1 MVFRKAIIQVFSGNE
16 PFGFH
21 EFVKGTLRLFN
32 YAVDHDIDVKVNV
45 SGAEFEQYVIVNNY
59 VYDMERIKPNVY
71 YMEVD
76 QENLIKDLDEFMKS
90 SEPIFVVSSNV
101 WLDRNDIYNL
111 SYVGF
116 DKIVRYRDYLYEE
129 AEEKVRANLL
139 YRPNSDNLLYGY
151 SIIYIQRNDIH
162 FKLTTRMIASI
173 ATQIRTCLD
182 MNRDFMVFSSSIQFR
197 KILSEY
203 IEMNS
208 GAVKTIDDSDMD
220 IAPSDAT
227 PSVHEMIVD
236 FIILLKSKKI
246 YRFSDKF
253 MQTGHNIS
261 FIKAYQLKKENR
273 LTEPGVNVYDT
284 ALDINNII
292 GNLEM
297 TLVPLYY
304 QTYTLATQFNNPS
317 GITMDSSGTIYVAD
331 TLNHRIFKLD
341 SSGNK
346 VVYAGTGVAGYV
358 NGISTV
364 CQFNNPTA
372 IAADMAGN
380 IYVADTGN
388 NCVRIIERNYIY
400 DASKN
405 IVAVNG
411 IIGTLVGTAPT
422 LTSSNIGSG
431 VKLNAP
437 RGVAVDASGCVYI
450 SDSGNHRICK
460 VTSGGT
466 FITLAGCTTLHSP
479 LAYMPGFNNGKG
491 EEASFRFPSGL
502 TVDLRGNIFVADT
515 GNNVIR
521 RITPSGK
528 VSTVAGGGQPFFREG
543 RRDGAYFNQ
552 PIGITVDSHNV
563 LYVTDTGNNM
573 IRRITHEGDVIPVVG
588 SPTQAT
594 GSIDGYGAIDPNRA
608 PVPFQK
614 RATFYGPSAITVDQY
629 RNLYV
634 ADTTNNSVR
643 KIAPTFSTA
652 TKIKPVAMQTLRITH
667 TPGVALTL
675 GPSLSESHLTNPVI
689 LGHQRGRGGR

>member
-32 YAVDHDIDVKVNV
+32 YAVDNDIDVKLNV
-45 SGAEFEQYVIVNNY
+45 SGAEFEQYLILNNY
-59 VYDMERIKPNVY
+59 AYDSNRIKPRVY

-76 QENLIKDLDEFMKS
+76 QENLIKDLDEFMKT

-116 DKIVRYRDYLYEE
+116 DKIVRYKDYLYEE

-139 YRPNSDNLLYGY
+139 YRRNSDNLLYGY
-151 SIIYIQRNDIH
+151 SIIYIDRNDIH
-162 FKLTTRMIASI
+162 FKLTTRMVASI

-182 MNRDFMVFSSSIQFR
+182 MNRDMMVFSNSIQFR

-220 IAPSDAT
+220 ISPSDAT
-227 PSVHEMIVD
+227 PTVHEMIID

-253 MQTGHNIS
+253 MSTGHNIG
-261 FIKAYQLKKENR
+261 FIQAYNLQKENR
-273 LTEPGVNVYDT
+273 RTEPGVNVYDT

-304 QTYTLATQFNNPS
+304 QTYTIATQFNNPS

-331 TLNHRIFKLD
+331 TLNHRICRLD

-346 VVYAGTGVAGYV
+346 VVYAGTGVAGYLD
-358 NGISTV
+358 GISTV
-364 CQFNNPTA
+364 CKFNNPTA
-372 IAADMAGN
+372 IVADMAGN

-388 NCVRIIERNYIY
+388 NCVRVIERNYVY

-405 IVAVNG
+405 IVAING

-422 LTSSNIGSG
+422 LTSSNSGSG
-431 VKLNAP
+431 VRLNAP
-437 RGVAVDASGCVYI
+437 RGVAVDSSGCVYI
-450 SDSGNHRICK
+450 SDTGNHRICK
-460 VTSGGT
+460 VTSGGA
-466 FITLAGCTTLHSP
+466 FVTLAGCTTLHAP
-479 LAYMPGFNNGKG
+479 LAYVPGINNGTG
-491 EEASFRFPSGL
+491 QEASFRFPTGL
-502 TVDLRGNIFVADT
+502 TVDLKGNVFVADT

-528 VSTVAGGGQPFFREG
+528 VSTVAGGGQPFFKEG
-543 RRDGAYFNQ
+543 RRESAYFNQ
-552 PIGITVDSHNV
+552 PVGITVDLHNV

-573 IRRITHEGDVIPVVG
+573 IRRITTEGDVIPVVG

-594 GSIDGYGAIDPNRA
+594 GSLDGYGAIDPNRA

-614 RATFYGPSAITVDQY
+614 RATFYGPSAILVDTH
-629 RNLYV
+629 RHLYV
-634 ADTTNNSVR
+634 SDTRNNRIR
-643 KIAPTFSTA
+643 KIIPTFSTA
-652 TKIKPVAMQTLRITH
+652 TKIKPVAMQTLRITN

-675 GPSLSESHLTNPVI
+675 GPSLSESRLTNPVI